1 MTQQDFVNDASA
13 RSRPTWATA
22 PTFVFDF
29 GFAEQLPEDLTSR
42 RCRGGAFE
50 PWILVRPRDEL

>member
-1 MTQQDFVNDASA
+1 MTKRNFAYHDTAGG
-13 RSRPTWATA
+13 RITWATA

-29 GFAEQLPEDLTSR
+29 GVAERLSEDLTSR
-42 RCRGGAFE
+42 RCRGGASD